1 MSCHTERK
9 RIVLTVDIYWL
20 LFDPAASPANR
31 RGLAISVG
39 AEALGSG
46 GCAGCQGSQDSQRQ
60 EDVERQQQQEMTKRR
75 DQLDRQMQ
83 VRQPFRGLDAV
94 G

>member
-1 MSCHTERK
+1 LTYTGCCLILLPHLPIGAALPYQLERK
-9 RIVLTVDIYWL
+9 RSDQEAVL
-20 LFDPAASPANR
+20 AAK
-31 RGLAISVG
+31 
-39 AEALGSG
+39 EAKIR
-46 GCAGCQGSQDSQRQ
+46 QRQ